1 MLTKKELTEVLYLSC
16 VENYFLAWLNRYYDI
31 SKLYGTEF
39 ISLSKVFYDFSH
51 GSTYE
56 NYIKNKR
63 IQDFSEDYGLT
74 MHEYYNCNVETA
86 IELIKI
92 LDKDSLCLIR
102 VNNNFFNN
110 SKRLP
115 LREDHYICIDKDFNY
130 INQYP
135 LSEGKLTINQI
146 KEYHSG
152 TIMIYKINNTNI
164 ILKDLITNEII
175 NQNIEINNI
184 PNNLG
189 SLESAIGVLR
199 INRKRLEQYYKVNI
213 QISKLLHEEVRILDN
228 LYFQCRLI
236 LLRKAKGF
244 DIKEYIIPLIKLEY
258 ELIEELKKWKRN

>member
-51 GSTYE
+51 GATYE
-56 NYIKNKR
+56 NYINNKR
-63 IQDFSEDYGLT
+63 IQDLSEDYGIT

-92 LDKDSLCLIR
+92 LDKGSLCLIR

-135 LSEGKLTINQI
+135 LSDGTLTIGEI
-146 KEYHSG
+146 KEYYDG
-152 TIMIYKINNTNI
+152 TIIIYKINNRNV
-164 ILKDLITNEII
+164 ILKDLVTDEII
-175 NQNIEINNI
+175 NQNIEINSI
-184 PNNLG
+184 PNDL
-189 SLESAIGVLR
+189 SSFESAVGILR
-199 INRKRLEQYYKVNI
+199 VNRKRLEQYYNNTIRVAN
-213 QISKLLHEEVRILDN
+213 LLTEEVKILDN
-228 LYFQCRLI
+228 LYLKCRLM
-236 LLRKAKGF
+236 LLRKIKGF
-244 DIKEYIIPLIKLEY
+244 DIKEYIIPLIKLEF
-258 ELIEELKKWKRN
+258 ELIEVLEKWKKN

>member
-56 NYIKNKR
+56 YYIKNKR
-63 IQDFSEDYGLT
+63 IQDLSEDYGLT

-92 LDKDSLCLIR
+92 LDKGSLCLIR

-110 SKRLP
+110 FKRLP

-135 LSEGKLTINQI
+135 LSDGTLTIDEI
-146 KEYHSG
+146 KEYYDG
-152 TIMIYKINNTNI
+152 NIIIYKINNKDI
-164 ILKDLITNEII
+164 VLKDSVTDEVI
-175 NQNIEINNI
+175 NQIIEINSM
-184 PNNLG
+184 PNDLS
-189 SLESAIGVLR
+189 SLESAIGILR
-199 INRKRLEQYYKVNI
+199 VNRKRLEQYYKNNI
-213 QISKLLHEEVRILDN
+213 TVSKLLNEEVRILDN

-244 DIKEYIIPLIKLEY
+244 DIKEYIIPLIKLEF
-258 ELIEELKKWKRN
+258 ELIEELKKWKKN